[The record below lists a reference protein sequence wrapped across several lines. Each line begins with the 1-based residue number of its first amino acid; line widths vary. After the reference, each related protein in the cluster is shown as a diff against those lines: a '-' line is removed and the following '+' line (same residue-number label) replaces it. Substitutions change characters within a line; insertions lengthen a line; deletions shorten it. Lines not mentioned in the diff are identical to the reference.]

1 MLNEGGEK
9 KLALATRFSLRLY
22 CKQRAI
28 YPQAPRPP
36 QMRCDF
42 TPGYQKIIPCLSD
55 WHETLYSAPGVT
67 AARTRA
73 VAVRNCAAS
82 ESKGSLQGFTDLG
95 KCSELLNPARESC
108 VILSQSRPGKFN
120 DWQCVRACCFGNPFR
135 MRFSPTRFC
144 VRQLNTAR
152 YFFWPLRSA

>member
-1 MLNEGGEK
+1 MFPLDEEK

-22 CKQRAI
+22 CEQCALLCIRS
-28 YPQAPRPP
+28 
-36 QMRCDF
+36 
-42 TPGYQKIIPCLSD
+42 QKMTQSLSD
-55 WHETLYSAPGVT
+55 WHETLRTRLGLT
-67 AARTRA
+67 TARTRA
-73 VAVRNCAAS
+73 VAVRNYAAS

-120 DWQCVRACCFGNPFR
+120 DEQCVRACCFGNPFR

-144 VRQLNTAR
+144 VRELNTAR
-152 YFFWPLRSA
+152 YFF